1 MKLSAIA
8 AIAVIG
14 FGLVGFSGCTPRT
27 QVALK
32 YQPALIKQ
40 FPCRKSVSI
49 VTFKDVRN
57 KTTIGETQKGEPIYA
72 TASVSEWISR
82 ALTDELRRA
91 GCRVEYH
98 DASYAFDTDVTLT
111 GEIKALN
118 LIQMTYTE
126 YDSDMRVNIILEKH
140 GQREFSKEYYS
151 TFTKKT
157 LPSSGVSEE
166 VLTGLLQ
173 GMIQEIVPDLR
184 SRLE

>member
-1 MKLSAIA
+1 MKLLAIA

-14 FGLVGFSGCTPRT
+14 FGFVGFSGCAPRT

-49 VTFKDVRN
+49 VIFKDARN

-72 TASVSEWISR
+72 TTSVSEWISR
-82 ALTDELRRA
+82 ALTDEIRRA

-111 GEIKALN
+111 GEIKTLN

-126 YDSDMRVNIILEKH
+126 YDSDMRLNIILEKQ

-166 VLTGLLQ
+166 VLTELLQ

-184 SRLE
+184 SHLE

>member
-1 MKLSAIA
+1 MRLSAIA

-14 FGLVGFSGCTPRT
+14 FVLVGFSGCTPPT
-27 QVALK
+27 QVALT
-32 YQPALIKQ
+32 YQPTLIKQ
-40 FPCRKSVSI
+40 FPCRKSVSV

-57 KTTIGETQKGEPIYA
+57 KTTIGETQKGEPINA
-72 TASVSEWISR
+72 SASVSEWISR
-82 ALTDELRRA
+82 ALYDELRRA

-98 DASYAFDTDVTLT
+98 DAAYAFDTDVTLT
-111 GEIKALN
+111 GEIKVLN
-118 LIQMTYTE
+118 MTQMTYTE
-126 YDSDMRVNIILEKH
+126 YDSDMRLNIIIEKQ

-166 VLTGLLQ
+166 VLTELLQ
-173 GMIQEIVPDLR
+173 GMIQEIVPDLS

>member
-14 FGLVGFSGCTPRT
+14 FGLAGFNGCTPRT

-32 YQPALIKQ
+32 YQPALIKP

-72 TASVSEWISR
+72 TTSVSEWVSR
-82 ALTDELRRA
+82 ALTDELRRT

-98 DASYAFDTDVTLT
+98 DTPYTFDTDVTLT

-126 YDSDMRVNIILEKH
+126 YDSDMRVNIILEKN
-140 GQREFSKEYYS
+140 GQREFSKEFYS

-166 VLTGLLQ
+166 VLTELLQ
-173 GMIQEIVPDLR
+173 GMIQEIIPDLR

>member
-8 AIAVIG
+8 AVAVIG

-40 FPCRKSVSI
+40 FSCRKSVSI

-72 TASVSEWISR
+72 TTSVSEWISR
-82 ALTDELRRA
+82 ALYDELRRA

-98 DASYAFDTDVTLT
+98 DAAYAFDTDVTLT

-166 VLTGLLQ
+166 VLTELLQ
-173 GMIQEIVPDLR
+173 GMVQEIVPDLR

>member
-1 MKLSAIA
+1 MRLSAIV
-8 AIAVIG
+8 AIALIG
-14 FGLVGFSGCTPRT
+14 FVFVGFSGCTPRT

-32 YQPALIKQ
+32 YQPTLIKQ

-49 VTFKDVRN
+49 VTFKDDLNR
-57 KTTIGETQKGEPIYA
+57 TTIGETQKGEPIHA
-72 TASVSEWISR
+72 TDSVSEWISR
-82 ALTDELRRA
+82 ALYDELRRA

-98 DASYAFDTDVTLT
+98 DAVYAFDTDVTLT
-111 GEIKALN
+111 GEIKALK
-118 LIQMTYTE
+118 IVQMTYTE
-126 YDSDMRVNIILEKH
+126 YDSDMRLNIILQKQ

-166 VLTGLLQ
+166 VLTELLQ
-173 GMIQEIVPDLR
+173 GMIQEIIPDLR